1 MSDPV
6 LELIGVGAVYGHIH
20 ALHDLSL
27 QVGAGELVCL
37 LGGNGAGKST
47 TLLCCSGIHR
57 ANAGTIRLLGAD
69 ITGLPAH
76 AIVGRG
82 LIQVPEGR
90 RIFPLLSVDENL
102 TMGAWLRHDHDA
114 IRRDRE
120 RVFAMFPVLAERRR
134 QEGGTLSGGEQQ
146 MLAIGRA
153 LMSSPRVLL
162 LDEPSMGVAPLVAER
177 IAEAIRS
184 LNRDGLAILLVEQN
198 ARMALS
204 LAKRAYVLETGRLVL
219 AGPAADLAGD
229 PRVIEA
235 YLGGG

>member
-1 MSDPV
+1 MSEPV
-6 LELIGVGAVYGHIH
+6 LELQAVGAVYGHIQ
-20 ALHDLSL
+20 ALHGLSL

-57 ANAGTIRLLGAD
+57 ASAGTIRLHGTD

-82 LIQVPEGR
+82 LVQVPEGR

-102 TMGAWLRHDHDA
+102 TMGAWLRHDHAA

-153 LMSSPRVLL
+153 LMSAPRVLL

-177 IAEAIRS
+177 IAEAIRT
-184 LNRDGLAILLVEQN
+184 LNRDGLPILLVEQN

-204 LAKRAYVLETGRLVL
+204 LAHRAYVLETGRLVL
-219 AGPAADLAGD
+219 EGVASDLAGD
-229 PRVIEA
+229 PRVIAA
-235 YLGGG
+235 YLGG